1 MPTPLASI
9 AFTPAVRAE
18 QQRHGSRQRYA
29 RLDTADSP
37 AAELGEGEAAFIA
50 ERDTFHMATV
60 SDTGWPYVQHRGGLP
75 GFLQVLDPRTLA
87 FADLRGNA
95 QYLSVGHL
103 AGNPRV
109 SLILMDLARRQRLK
123 IWGTA
128 RVVEAADDPALMA
141 RLRQPGQRVPAERAV
156 VITVAATD
164 WNCPSHITPR
174 FTEAE
179 VAEAVAPLREEL
191 ARLKAEVASLT
202 AAARPSGRP

>member
-1 MPTPLASI
+1 MPTPLAAI

-18 QQRHGSRQRYA
+18 QARHGSRHRYA
-29 RLDTADSP
+29 RLDTADTP
-37 AAELGEGEAAFIA
+37 PAELGDMEAGFIA
-50 ERDTFHMATV
+50 ERDTFFMATV
-60 SDTGWPYVQHRGGLP
+60 SDTGWPYVQHRGGP
-75 GFLQVLDPRTLA
+75 AGFLQVLDAHTLA

-95 QYLSVGHL
+95 QYLSLGHL

-109 SLILMDLARRQRLK
+109 ALILLDAARRQRLK

-141 RLRQPGQRVPAERAV
+141 RLRMPGQRVPAERAW

-179 VAEAVAPLREEL
+179 VAEAVAPLRQEL
-191 ARLKAEVASLT
+191 ESLRAEVARLRQ
-202 AAARPSGRP
+202 AAAAQ